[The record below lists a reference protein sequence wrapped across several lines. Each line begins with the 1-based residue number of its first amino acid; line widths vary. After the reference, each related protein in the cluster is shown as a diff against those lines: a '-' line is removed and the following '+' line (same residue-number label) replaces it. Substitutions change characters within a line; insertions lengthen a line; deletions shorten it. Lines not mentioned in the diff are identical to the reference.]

1 MTTTTHTPHRHQ
13 PGSIRAAWSYPAFR
27 LFFTGTALSAVGSW
41 MQSFTLPAYV
51 DDRTSSA
58 GLVGLLFFMQLG
70 PQLLLS
76 LPAGVLA
83 DRIDRRRLMLAMQ
96 FTMLGLS
103 VVIAVAVWRDLPLWT
118 LFVVQALIGIA
129 NTVNS
134 PALSA
139 AMPMLVDRADL
150 PGAISLNSAMLN
162 GSRILGPALA
172 ALLAWW
178 GVGVAGLLLVNAGT
192 FLFLIFPLLIV
203 DLPRT
208 TSVTQDRSPLRALVT
223 GLGIVRRRAVLRRS
237 LIAMSMFSII
247 SLPYVGLFPS
257 IARMNWDVGATSGT
271 YKAVYIVWGLGA
283 FAGALSVGSIFR
295 SVDKRRLVQVGFV
308 AFAVCLA
315 TFALVPS
322 VDWAY
327 PVGSALG
334 FSYFVI
340 ATSLASLVQ
349 QNMADNERAA
359 TMPVWF
365 MAFGGSVPIGLLI
378 AGPIMDAYGAT
389 AVLLV
394 GAGFALVLAL
404 RIRLDRLTADDF
416 LPVDKGGEVF
426 RPVGPFGLATPID

>member
-1 MTTTTHTPHRHQ
+1 MTTITHSPHQHR

-27 LFFTGTALSAVGSW
+27 LFFMGTGLSAVGSW

-51 DDRTSSA
+51 DDRTGSA

-83 DRIDRRRLMLAMQ
+83 DRVDRRRLMIAMQ
-96 FTMLGLS
+96 LTMLALS
-103 VVIAVAVWRDLPLWT
+103 VVIAFAVWRDLPLWT
-118 LFVVQALIGIA
+118 LFVLQALIGIA

-134 PALSA
+134 PALSS
-139 AMPMLVDRADL
+139 AMPMLVGRADL

-178 GVGVAGLLLVNAGT
+178 GFGVAGLLLVNAGT
-192 FLFLIFPLLIV
+192 FLFLIFPLLVV

-208 TSVTQDRSPLRALVT
+208 TSVTQDRSPFRALVT
-223 GLGIVRRRAVLRRS
+223 GLGIARRRAVLRRS
-237 LIAMSMFSII
+237 MIAMSLFSII

-257 IARMNWDVGATSGT
+257 IARMNWDVAATSGT

-295 SVDKRRLVQVGFV
+295 AIDKRRLVQLGFV
-308 AFAVCLA
+308 AFSVSLA

-327 PVGSALG
+327 PVGAVLG
-334 FSYFVI
+334 FSYFVV

-349 QNMADNERAA
+349 QNLADNERAA

-365 MAFGGSVPIGLLI
+365 MSFGGSVPVGLVI

-394 GAGFALVLAL
+394 GAGFALALAGW
-404 RIRLDRLTADDF
+404 IGLDKLTANDF
-416 LPVDKGGEVF
+416 LPVDMGGEQF
-426 RPVGPFGLATPID
+426 RPVGPFGLPSTVN